1 MATRALSGLAMG
13 ILIAAALFFGGR
25 DGYALVVAAVAA
37 VACYEGVRLVLTDA
51 GPAER
56 VMPVILLLF
65 VFGLFYRP
73 GDPLPVAGIAA
84 FLGVSLAYQLRD
96 RSQTLTNWSLGVAVA
111 LYVGWLGGHA
121 VALRDLGPGQLEPGR
136 GFLEA
141 LPDQAQSAGVLWT
154 LLAFTITWANDT
166 AAYLVGRLWGRRQL
180 AARISPHKT
189 WEGTVAGWT
198 SCLLAAV
205 VWGGFLGLSIPGV
218 IVLGALAGPAA
229 TGGDLVVSQLKR
241 RAGVKDTSRLIPGHG
256 GALDRID
263 SLLFVVPLVYYWL
276 IWALG
281 A

>member
-1 MATRALSGLAMG
+1 MVTRALSGLAMG

-25 DGYALVVAAVAA
+25 DGYALFVAAVAA

-56 VMPVILLLF
+56 VMPVILVVLL
-65 VFGLFYRP
+65 FGLFYRP

-84 FLGVSLAYQLRD
+84 FLAVSLAYQLLD
-96 RSQTLTNWSLGVAVA
+96 RSQALTNWSWGVAVA

-121 VALRDLGPGQLEPGR
+121 VALRDLGLGQLEPGR
-136 GFLEA
+136 AFLEA

-166 AAYLVGRLWGRRQL
+166 AAYLVGRFWGRRQL
-180 AARISPHKT
+180 AARISPNKT
-189 WEGTVAGWT
+189 WEGTVGGWI

-263 SLLFVVPLVYYWL
+263 SLLFAVPLVYYWL